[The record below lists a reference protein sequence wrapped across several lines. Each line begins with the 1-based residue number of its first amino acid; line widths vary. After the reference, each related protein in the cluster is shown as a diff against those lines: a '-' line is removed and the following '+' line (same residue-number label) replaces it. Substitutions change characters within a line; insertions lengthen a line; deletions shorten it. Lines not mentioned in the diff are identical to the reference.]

1 MRSVGGPPNAARSFG
16 HQLKSRDFSEI
27 GKALL
32 TRWGFFYFTFVS
44 VITFFKLLDPSTR
57 GHYRVFTGAAR
68 AMWNEQ
74 PAYFTDFGWQNGL
87 EWFYSPACGLT
98 FYLPF
103 SFLPETVGVILNV
116 VFMWAVFVWGTSYFF
131 NAALDTPK
139 FDFVPLRSLNLF
151 WFFIASEMIGA
162 IASEKTE
169 ILMVG
174 LCLFAVGLLIRGRQ
188 WWPAFILAMVTNW
201 KFQPLA
207 LVGLLVLSLI
217 FYRRNFRFLFEFVF
231 GSVVFLV
238 VPYAM
243 TGTEYLGRIYPQ
255 WMQAVQNQLIT
266 QWKSFDHVYNVAR
279 ILGGVEVTYSAIQM
293 VAFIVAVGMVSLLV
307 TDYALYRRGKSG
319 SFTSSACLALSLA
332 ATFMTSFSPLSQSNG
347 YILVAP
353 LTAVLA
359 MIYGRLPK
367 QSTEWWVALAGLLAG
382 WFITSMLTS
391 DLVPVAVRDFTR
403 ESAIKSLGPLVMVA
417 AVVWILVWR
426 KLPTSNAFLQR

>member
-1 MRSVGGPPNAARSFG
+1 ME
-16 HQLKSRDFSEI
+16 KSDPSISQAQHLREF
-27 GKALL
+27 GKALRS
-32 TRWGFFYFTFVS
+32 RWGFFYFTLVS
-44 VITFFKLLDPSTR
+44 FATFFKLLDPSTR

-68 AMWNEQ
+68 ALWNEK

-116 VFMWAVFVWGTSYFF
+116 ATMWAVFVWGTSYFL
-131 NAALDTPK
+131 NAVLETRK
-139 FDFVPLRSLNLF
+139 FDFVPLPSLNLF

-174 LCLFAVGLLIRGRQ
+174 LCLLSAGFLVRGRK

-207 LVGLLVLSLI
+207 LVGLLAISLI
-217 FYRRNFRFLFEFVF
+217 FYRKNIQFIFEFAVW
-231 GSVVFLV
+231 SLIFLA

-243 TGTEYLGRIYPQ
+243 TGSEYLGTAYPQ

-279 ILGGVEVTYSAIQM
+279 TLGGIEITYSAVQNIALV
-293 VAFIVAVGMVSLLV
+293 VALV
-307 TDYALYRRGKSG
+307 LAALQAADYALHRRGKSG
-319 SFTSSACLALSLA
+319 SFRWSACLALSLA

-359 MIYGRLPK
+359 LIYAQLPK
-367 QSTEWWVALAGLLAG
+367 RSTEWYVALGGLLAG

-403 ESAIKSLGPLVMVA
+403 ESAIKSLGPLVMAA
-417 AVVWILVWR
+417 AVVWFLLWR
-426 KLPTSNAFLQR
+426 KLPTANAFLQR